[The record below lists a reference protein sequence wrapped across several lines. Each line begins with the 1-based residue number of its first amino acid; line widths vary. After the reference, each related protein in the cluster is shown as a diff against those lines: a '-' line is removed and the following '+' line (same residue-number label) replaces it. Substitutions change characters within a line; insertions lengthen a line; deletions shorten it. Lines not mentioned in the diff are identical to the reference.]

1 MPGEELRWWLHSLP
15 SDVLRIKGVVRL
27 AEKPD
32 QWLHFNRLNGSNR
45 EIRFHDLEEQP
56 SIPPCA
62 VLIGVDLDEAA
73 IRELLVGRGQEQDHS
88 KPQ

>member
-56 SIPPCA
+56 STPPCA

>member
-1 MPGEELRWWLHSLP
+1 MVNEMRSFLADSGELCLPTIAILVSRTLLREVFTP
-15 SDVLRIKGVVRL
+15 AIG
-27 AEKPD
+27 
-32 QWLHFNRLNGSNR
+32 LNGSNR